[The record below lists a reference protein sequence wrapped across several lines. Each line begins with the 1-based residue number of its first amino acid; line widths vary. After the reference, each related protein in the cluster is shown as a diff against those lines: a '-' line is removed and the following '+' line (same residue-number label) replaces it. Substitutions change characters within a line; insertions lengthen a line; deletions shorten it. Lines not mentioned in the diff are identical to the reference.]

1 MSSESADRVCGV
13 RFDVADPALP
23 AVVLP
28 PLVRE
33 SAPSE
38 DGPPALAVMPPA
50 PGDSTWLL
58 VVGDYCTPHITVLAL
73 PGGERVF
80 EATCSQSR
88 DTPRE
93 AAGAGSW
100 GPIRGLAADPS
111 GAALVVVGFA
121 DVWAGAVAPPGHAAG
136 GAAAAPFS
144 LINSLSRQLHHVF
157 ALPANGTGPLSVR
170 RASRTRGLFAYV
182 F

>member
-13 RFDVADPALP
+13 RFDVADP

-80 EATCSQSR
+80 EASGSLSG

-93 AAGAGSW
+93 AAAAGTGSW

-111 GAALVVVGFA
+111 GAALVVVGDA
-121 DVWAGAVAPPGHAAG
+121 TDVWAVPWPLPGMLP
-136 GAAAAPFS
+136 AAPLAGAS
-144 LINSLSRQLHHVF
+144 L
-157 ALPANGTGPLSVR
+157 
-170 RASRTRGLFAYV
+170 
-182 F
+182 

>member
-1 MSSESADRVCGV
+1 M
-13 RFDVADPALP
+13 RFDASDPALP

-28 PLVRE
+28 PLVLN
-33 SAPSE
+33 APSV

-80 EATCSQSR
+80 EATGSQSR

-121 DVWAGAVAPPGHAAG
+121 DVWAVPWPLPGMLP
-136 GAAAAPFS
+136 AAPLPRRS
-144 LINSLSRQLHHVF
+144 L
-157 ALPANGTGPLSVR
+157 
-170 RASRTRGLFAYV
+170 
-182 F
+182 